1 MTEKKNTQSNTGKQ
15 GTRIKHLPQRTCIA
29 CKNTRDKKELIR
41 LVLTGENLVE
51 IDLSGKKNGR
61 GAYLCQQYSCWEQG
75 IKKNRLD
82 YALQT
87 KIAPSNRQSL
97 MAFADSLPGRS

>member
-1 MTEKKNTQSNTGKQ
+1 MIEKKNTQSNTGKQ
-15 GTRIKHLPQRTCIA
+15 SIRIKHLPQRTCIA

-61 GAYLCQQYSCWEQG
+61 GAYLCQQYSCWELG

-82 YALQT
+82 YALKT

-97 MAFADSLPGRS
+97 TAFADSLPGRS